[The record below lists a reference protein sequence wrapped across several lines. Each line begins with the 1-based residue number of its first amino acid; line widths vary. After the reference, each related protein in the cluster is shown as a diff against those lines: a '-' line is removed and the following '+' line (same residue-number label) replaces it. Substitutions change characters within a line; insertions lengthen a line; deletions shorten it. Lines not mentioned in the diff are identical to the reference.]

1 MGMTETSIDMT
12 ETSIDMTEASIDI
25 SNVIMETLKDDNG
38 RRYSWNKV
46 TNETKWIDE
55 QKNEP
60 VASRTHQRAISEVN
74 QRNLTNEKI
83 KKDRRKMRAKHKQ
96 EQAKKMRNKFSTGTS
111 DIDLSRIATF
121 DKMNTSKRKRNSK
134 TKKG

>member
-38 RRYSWNKV
+38 RRYSWNRV
-46 TNETKWIDE
+46 TNETKWVDE

-96 EQAKKMRNKFSTGTS
+96 EQAKKKNKFSATS
-111 DIDLSRIATF
+111 DIDLLRIA
-121 DKMNTSKRKRNSK
+121 
-134 TKKG
+134 